1 MKKRIFCLSM
11 AVLMLLTCVL
21 SFASCMGGSGTGGG
35 VTPPPACEHED
46 KRHDGECDFCGEA
59 VEVVH
64 EDADHDG
71 KCDVC
76 KAKGLKTP
84 HVDKNKDYICD
95 VEACGLILEHECV
108 DANKDFMCDIC
119 SEDIEIGPHD
129 CVDDNYDTLCDICFE
144 DMPVPKCEQ
153 CIDSDS
159 NNICEIC
166 KSEVDCDHE
175 DADKNTACDFCDA
188 YVAPVKEDI
197 VYPWNKTQLVMQ
209 LTKNTNDEELYAVA
223 DKYLSG
229 ELDDGGDVS
238 RQVRLRNKQAETKT
252 NVELSYLY
260 YPDNKE
266 YGWGQTIRLVEIAK
280 DQGGTTAPDIFAL
293 FVYDMVGASLKGCFA
308 NLLTVSSRPGNYFE
322 FNDETYNATRN
333 DLGYMYEYMESL
345 TLAPGKKMYVLSSDY
360 FIDMVRAFF
369 CIPVSIQLMEDNGA
383 EIVSKNAAGAKIY
396 AGGDRNEDGVFN
408 IEDFYELVLDGEW
421 TYARIAEFAN
431 AVYKPASTNS
441 GACQIGDDIVGFA
454 IDAGSLAA
462 SGLLYTSS
470 VPIIEIN
477 ENAVEL
483 EDKYNYPS
491 TNQQFTEF
499 SLAAKSLFG
508 ENKGV
513 CVVNKDM
520 NFKEFGSEGH
530 LAIRKRF
537 SENKVLFGDITLLG
551 ALEFQAYQ
559 NMKESTGFGIVP
571 VPVYKDGDK
580 YLTQIHN
587 MGSCG
592 AILINSTE
600 FSQCTAFLNFQSTNS
615 EQVINDYY
623 KYNVQYGLATDS
635 EGTVEMLK
643 YLRDNVRTSFDKAM
657 EDAIGVYMP
666 DAIKWH
672 QVLSGALYQI
682 DISTQYETYY
692 GTKEKQLDALAAAF
706 LTFED

>member
-1 MKKRIFCLSM
+1 M

-21 SFASCMGGSGTGGG
+21 SFASCSMGGSGTGGG

-59 VEVVH
+59 VAVVH

-108 DANKDFMCDIC
+108 DANTDFMCDIC

-129 CVDDNYDTLCDICFE
+129 CVDNDYNTLCDICFE

-153 CIDSDS
+153 CTDSDS
-159 NNICEIC
+159 NNVCDICE
-166 KSEVDCDHE
+166 SEVDCDHE

-369 CIPVSIQLMEDNGA
+369 CVPVSIQLMEDNGA

-454 IDAGSLAA
+454 IDSGGLAA

-483 EDKYNYPS
+483 KDKYNYPS
-491 TNQQFTEF
+491 TNQQFTDF

-520 NFKEFGSEGH
+520 NFKEFGAEGH

-551 ALEFQAYQ
+551 ALEFSAYQ
-559 NMKESTGFGIVP
+559 GMKESTGFGIVP

-592 AILINSTE
+592 AIAINSTE

-635 EGTVEMLK
+635 DGTVEMLK

-666 DAIKWH
+666 NAIKWH
-672 QVLSGALYQI
+672 EVLSGAHYQI

-692 GTKEKQLDALAAAF
+692 STKEAQLDALAAAF